1 MKISRAAL
9 ALLFSTFL
17 WAQTNGNWADS
28 GHADSHSSE
37 APSLHSPF
45 LAPAPLS

>member
-17 WAQTNGNWADS
+17 WAQTNGNWAVS

-37 APSLHSPF
+37 ASSLHSPF
-45 LAPAPLS
+45 PALSPLS